1 VAGVWEMGEEGMKKG
16 RVLLMFAI
24 RVVVL
29 LVLLYFARPFS
40 WLSFLAGLFWGYSW
54 AFAPLPWPERR
65 R

>member
-1 VAGVWEMGEEGMKKG
+1 MKKG